1 MNIELIN
8 KSNKDIVPVGGEFKI
23 SEVAIGKQLFLS
35 RIGTENVY
43 TTTKVLDFTQT
54 EKTLTVITESNT
66 YMFQIF

>member
-8 KSNKDIVPVGGEFKI
+8 KSKNDVVPVGGEFKI
-23 SEVAIGKQLFLS
+23 AEVVVGKQLFLS

-54 EKTLTVITESNT
+54 ESTLTVITKTNT